1 MAKGRLAPP
10 VLTSNGSWITV
21 YTVPTDGSVEV
32 ANITINLTNLEST
45 PANLKVAV
53 SVSATIPSDAEI
65 VDLPE
70 LSTKGST
77 LIRACMLMS
86 SGEKV
91 MVYSDSSRVSVRVEG
106 LEQ

>member
-10 VLTSNGSWITV
+10 VLTANGSWITA

-32 ANITINLTNLEST
+32 ANVTINLTNLEST

-53 SVSATIPSDAEI
+53 SVSASTPSDAET

-86 SGEKV
+86 PGEKV